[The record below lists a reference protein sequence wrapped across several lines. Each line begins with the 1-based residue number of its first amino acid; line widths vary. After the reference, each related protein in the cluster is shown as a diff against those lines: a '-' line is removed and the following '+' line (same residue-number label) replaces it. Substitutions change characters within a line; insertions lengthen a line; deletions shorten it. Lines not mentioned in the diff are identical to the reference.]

1 MELTH
6 PYQQNQEHIQHQD
19 VNSQFLVVKSNDVQR
34 IEALSLLFPRLS
46 SMIRNNKGKNLVLNF
61 RDEQQRSLIVMI
73 ISETEN
79 KAALI
84 QMAS

>member
-6 PYQQNQEHIQHQD
+6 PYQENIPHQD
-19 VNSQFLVVKSNDVQR
+19 ANSQFLVVKSDDAQR

-73 ISETEN
+73 VSETEN
-79 KAALI
+79 EAALI

>member
-6 PYQQNQEHIQHQD
+6 PYQQNQGNIQHQD
-19 VNSQFLVVKSNDVQR
+19 ANSQFLVVKSDDVQR

-73 ISETEN
+73 VSETEN
-79 KAALI
+79 EAALI

>member
-6 PYQQNQEHIQHQD
+6 PYQENIQHQE

-34 IEALSLLFPRLS
+34 IDALSLLFPRLS

-61 RDEQQRSLIVMI
+61 RDEQHRSLIVMI
-73 ISETEN
+73 VSEKEN
-79 KAALI
+79 QAALI